1 METIEWLSEGTQP
14 KVPKAPAGLNLVLED
29 KSVKD
34 TFVSV
39 FITVVLHKINR
50 SLKEAGKLQAFNS
63 LTMEEVKSPCFPKYC
78 FASIT

>member
-1 METIEWLSEGTQP
+1 METIEWLSEGNQP

-29 KSVKD
+29 LSVKD

-39 FITVVLHKINR
+39 FITVILHKIR

-63 LTMEEVKSPCFPKYC
+63 LTMEEVKSPCFPEYC